1 MREKIVNYLKC
12 LGILSI
18 LTLIPAACSQGA
30 GDEPEP
36 VIPEPPGGEEVL
48 EGDSV
53 MVSFAPQS
61 LEWSVSPMSR
71 ASSDD
76 LYAVRVYQ
84 SNNEIEDY
92 EGTVESAIALFDDP
106 NLISLKLAKNQ
117 YYHFVMVYIPN
128 GKNVIEKIGENTWGA
143 PFSLEDYPESTPKLN
158 SVVYSLPVN
167 TTGFVDSPSHES
179 GKGITNSK
187 PSFNSINEVLRY
199 MGVYRNFKP
208 NENNQKVPIALYRWQ
223 YGIKITATDF
233 KEGTIKFMSVIDKN
247 ARILTMQSNSSETS
261 TMEYNL
267 EFPTLYIAQRMLAY
281 ENANEFANEYGEKQ
295 FTGGEDKKIVYV
307 SPGGEEVMLW
317 SSSGAFPFK
326 RMKMHTLEFSLSDAI
341 ANGGISPDLIESP
354 NDPMDEV
361 GWNL

>member
-1 MREKIVNYLKC
+1 MREKIANYLKC

-36 VIPEPPGGEEVL
+36 VIPENPGGEEVL

-76 LYAVRVYQ
+76 LYAVLVYQ

-92 EGTVESAIALFDDP
+92 QGTVQSAIALFDDP
-106 NLISLKLAKNQ
+106 NLISLKLAKSQ
-117 YYHFVMVYIPN
+117 YYHFVMAYIPN
-128 GKNVIEKIGENTWGA
+128 GKNVIEKIGDNMWGA
-143 PFSLEDYPESTPKLN
+143 PFSLYYYQENTPKLN

-167 TTGFVDSPSHES
+167 TVGFVDSPSHAS
-179 GKGITNSK
+179 GKGITDSGA
-187 PSFNSINEVLRY
+187 SFNSVNEVLRY

-233 KEGTIKFMSVIDKN
+233 KEGTIKFMSVLDKD
-247 ARILTMQSNSSETS
+247 ATILTMQNNSSETS

-267 EFPTLYIAQRMLAY
+267 EFPTFLISQRMLSY
-281 ENANEFANEYGEKQ
+281 ENANEFAEKQ
-295 FTGGEDKKIVYV
+295 YINGNDMKIVYV
-307 SPGGEEVMLW
+307 SPEGEEVMLW

-361 GWNL
+361 DWNL

>member
-36 VIPEPPGGEEVL
+36 VIPENPGGEEVL

-76 LYAVRVYQ
+76 LYAVLVYQ
-84 SNNEIEDY
+84 SNDEIENY
-92 EGTVESAIALFDDP
+92 QGAVKSSIALFDDP
-106 NLISLKLAKNQ
+106 NLITLKLVKSQ
-117 YYHFVMVYIPN
+117 YYHFVMAYIPN
-128 GKNVIEKIGENTWGA
+128 GKNVIEKIGDDMWGA
-143 PFSLEDYPESTPKLN
+143 PFSLFLDPEYTPKLN
-158 SVVYSLPVN
+158 SVVYSLPSG
-167 TTGFVDSPSHES
+167 TLGFADSPSHAS
-179 GKGITNSK
+179 GKGISK
-187 PSFNSINEVLRY
+187 SDDKFNSINEVLRY

-208 NENNQKVPIALYRWQ
+208 NENNQKIPIALYRWQ

-233 KEGTIKFMSVIDKN
+233 KEGTIKFMSVLESD
-247 ARILTMQSNSSETS
+247 ARVLSMQSNSSGTS

-267 EFPTLYIAQRMLAY
+267 EFPTSMIGERMLAY
-281 ENANEFANEYGEKQ
+281 ENASEFA
-295 FTGGEDKKIVYV
+295 DKGYINGNDRKIVYI
-307 SPGGEEVMLW
+307 SPNGEEVMLW
-317 SSSGAFPFK
+317 SSFGDFPFK

-354 NDPMDEV
+354 DDPMEEISW
-361 GWNL
+361 GF